1 MLKGRFC
8 FFVYFYFDSYLKAH
22 AARTQRAQASTPTP
36 TQHECAHAHTHTQ
49 HERPHTHAHTHFRA
63 KRAHSG
69 LLDATVHTF
78 FTRTHRSLEP
88 MVERGRERER
98 DVKVRES
105 VEMARLEVR
114 EKEKEGGKYSSSTKK
129 WKMFWNL
136 LYRLLSEMLF
146 FELWQKSLIISFQ
159 RNGECCRSNR
169 PKNDDDWRHLAAEP
183 STNFLASKPRCSW
196 NPSSSWTWEDF
207 QEWNFYFA
215 AFSSFLLEPN
225 FFDSQTR
232 AHVERDTCAQNAAPS
247 FSLSLALFSFL
258 ISSLSQ
264 PFLSISSVIS
274 TKLPLSISP
283 NILKCFLVVS
293 ATWLFL
299 SVCYVATRF
308 LIIWNT
314 TIRRFMKVI

>member
-1 MLKGRFC
+1 MWKLGRVLKWP
-8 FFVYFYFDSYLKAH
+8 DWKL
-22 AARTQRAQASTPTP
+22 
-36 TQHECAHAHTHTQ
+36 
-49 HERPHTHAHTHFRA
+49 ER
-63 KRAHSG
+63 KRKKG
-69 LLDATVHTF
+69 KIFIGD
-78 FTRTHRSLEP
+78 
-88 MVERGRERER
+88 VE
-98 DVKVRES
+98 
-105 VEMARLEVR
+105 
-114 EKEKEGGKYSSSTKK
+114 

-136 LYRLLSEMLF
+136 LYRLLSKMFF

-159 RNGECCRSNR
+159 QNVECCRSNR

-215 AFSSFLLEPN
+215 AFSSFLLKPN

-247 FSLSLALFSFL
+247 FSHSLALFSFL
-258 ISSLSQ
+258 ISSLSLSQ

-274 TKLPLSISP
+274 TKLPLSLSP

-299 SVCYVATRF
+299 SVCYIATRF
-308 LIIWNT
+308 LITWNT